1 MKQPA
6 AFPRLIQPADSR
18 SAASERS
25 REVDALLDDLDVVLG
40 CRCCAP
46 RAFIIE
52 DWAAD
57 EDEPAEPFRLLQ

>member
-6 AFPRLIQPADSR
+6 ALFHALRTDPGQT
-18 SAASERS
+18 AAERS

-46 RAFIIE
+46 RAFIVD

-57 EDEPAEPFRLLQ
+57 EDEAAEPPWLFR

>member
-25 REVDALLDDLDVVLG
+25 REVDALLDDLDVVRG

-57 EDEPAEPFRLLQ
+57 EDESAEPIRLLR